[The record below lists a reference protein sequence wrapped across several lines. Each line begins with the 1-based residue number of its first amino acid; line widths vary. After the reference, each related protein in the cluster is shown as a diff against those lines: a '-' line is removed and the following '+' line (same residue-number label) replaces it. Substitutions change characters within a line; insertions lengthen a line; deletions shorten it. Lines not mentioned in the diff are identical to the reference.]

1 MEDFIFCAVF
11 ILNCLSTHLFNTSH
25 ISLETAV
32 TPHGPATE
40 SLVII
45 AMSSKS
51 VSLKALH

>member
-45 AMSSKS
+45 AMGSKS